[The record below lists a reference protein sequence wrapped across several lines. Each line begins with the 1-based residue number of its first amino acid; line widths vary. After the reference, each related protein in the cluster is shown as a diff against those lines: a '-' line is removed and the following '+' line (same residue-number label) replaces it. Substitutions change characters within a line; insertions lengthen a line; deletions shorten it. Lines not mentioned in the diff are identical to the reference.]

1 MNKTGSGSGT
11 GLNCEYVLDVYP
23 DVLSG
28 KADAALAQSVRT
40 HIASCDEC
48 RADAA
53 VIEAIR
59 AQPTPL
65 PAGLHE
71 RVLHAAAQPQSRWRI
86 GRSELAMAA
95 TLAVA
100 LIGGAIIMQTQMPS
114 PRVNAPVATQAPHS
128 IGAVGVEDAMLSGKS
143 SLEDLSVEQL
153 EKLLG
158 EIES

>member
-1 MNKTGSGSGT
+1 MTN
-11 GLNCEYVLDVYP
+11 LNCEYVLDVYP

-28 KADAALAQSVRT
+28 KADAALAQSVRA

-59 AQPTPL
+59 AQPMSV

-71 RVLHAAAQPQSRWRI
+71 RVLHAAAQPQPRWRI
-86 GRSELAMAA
+86 GRGELAMAA

-100 LIGGAIIMQTQMPS
+100 LIGGAIIMQTQIPS
-114 PRVNAPVATQAPHS
+114 PTINTPVTAQSPHS
-128 IGAVGVEDAMLSGKS
+128 IGAVGVEDAMLTGKT
-143 SLEDLSVEQL
+143 SLDDLSVEQL